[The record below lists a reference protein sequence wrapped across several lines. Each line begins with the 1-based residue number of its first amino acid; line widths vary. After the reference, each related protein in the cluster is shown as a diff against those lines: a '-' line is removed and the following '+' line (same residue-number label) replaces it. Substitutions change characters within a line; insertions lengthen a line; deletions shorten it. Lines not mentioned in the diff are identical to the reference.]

1 MPGIATTNTAIPFE
15 DFTVLTAD
23 TVPANALL
31 VDDSDTPLLDDD
43 GSYILV
49 SD

>member
-15 DFTVLTAD
+15 DEITAVLAG
-23 TVPANALL
+23 VPANALL